1 MNYFK
6 DMQKIQ
12 IFWELKL
19 DLQGIICFYEVYIT
33 VTYNYNCFNMFYR
46 FLGIYD
52 GFLSYNQITGVDDRK
67 F

>member
-33 VTYNYNCFNMFYR
+33 VIYNYNCFNMFYR
-46 FLGIYD
+46 FLGIMMDFYH
-52 GFLSYNQITGVDDRK
+52 ITKSLGVDDRK